1 MAGLL
6 GNKQKQAPVEQSI
19 AMQKDYGAMLTQAP
33 DALFAQLLQQQD
45 EEQAA
50 KQSALEQAIMQKRE
64 AMAGNVDLS
73 PTAQLID
80 SSFGTNIAPAF
91 KADLQMALQE
101 QDNLA
106 DLEKELLNGGGT
118 AQNRLLAYAQQQ
130 KRNEGF
136 GDKENR
142 IAEQF
147 NRSQVTSAFKD
158 IKSEIG
164 KEREAVGK
172 TATSLDRFD
181 EALNSGNPE
190 RINSMLSVLAKDLN
204 REAGAL
210 AEGDINRQFLQSY
223 DMKLKSFLAKFN
235 KDQKYSEGD
244 LAQMAE
250 TLTEARGIVSKVSKA
265 KIDGLRST
273 YQGDPSFM
281 QAYQN
286 IQSQP
291 GNLIDGTEKLVNDL
305 AISKYIPVSKRP
317 KASGD
322 TTTKASAFRERLKA
336 AASAK
341 AK

>member
-6 GNKQKQAPVEQSI
+6 GNKPKQAPMEQSI
-19 AMQKDYGAMLTQAP
+19 PLQKDYGAMLTQSP
-33 DALFAQLLQQQD
+33 DELFVQLLEQQD
-45 EEQAA
+45 AEQAA
-50 KQSALEQAIMQKRE
+50 KQSALEEAIMQKKE
-64 AMAGNVDLS
+64 AMRGRVDLS
-73 PTAQLID
+73 PAAQLID

-91 KADLQMALQE
+91 KGDLQAALQD

-106 DLEKELLNGGGT
+106 ELEKELLNSGGS
-118 AQNRLLAYAQQQ
+118 AQNKLLSYAQQQ
-130 KRNEGF
+130 KRAEGF

-164 KEREAVGK
+164 KEREAVAK

-223 DMKLKSFLAKFN
+223 DMKLKSFLAKFD

-244 LAQMAE
+244 LAQMAQ
-250 TLTEARGIVSKVSKA
+250 TLSEARGIVSKVSKA
-265 KIDGLRST
+265 KIGGLRAT
-273 YQGDPSFM
+273 YGGDPSFM

-291 GNLIDGTEKLVNDL
+291 GNVVDATEKLVDDL
-305 AISKYIPVSKRP
+305 AVSKYIPPSKRAKTAGAAP
-317 KASGD
+317 SKAQ
-322 TTTKASAFRERLKA
+322 AFRDRLKA
-336 AASAK
+336 GK
-341 AK
+341 